1 MQGVQ
6 IKRSKILT
14 VVCIIGF
21 IWVVISLP
29 GVFAPSVKKIND
41 WMPALLGAIRASM
54 FISFIGVWFMKQW
67 GVRLF
72 IITFFLKE
80 MIFVF
85 INDTNYFSI
94 ILSLFFIVT
103 MLVYYRRMDPNL

>member
-6 IKRSKILT
+6 IKRSKLLT
-14 VVCIIGF
+14 IICIIGF
-21 IWVVISLP
+21 IWVIISLP

-54 FISFIGVWFMKQW
+54 FISLIGVWYMKQW

-72 IITFFLKE
+72 TITFFLKE
-80 MIFVF
+80 IIFIF

-94 ILSLFFIVT
+94 ILSVFFITSMLFF
-103 MLVYYRRMDPNL
+103 YKRMDPNL